1 MVKRLRYSKIDLVER
16 QGALMLVTFLDDE
29 GNMYQWAP
37 KWSEVEQVF
46 LKQINVERFNKP
58 ESTFLNRFAKT
69 TQSVVEGAQRIV
81 SAHKLDGWFERYD
94 DEKLVL
100 RASDKVIHNCVPGFE
115 VTLPFLDTWVGRY
128 VEAFVVN
135 DIAIR
140 LRLYWTNEN
149 DEREFEEYPP
159 KETEDIPF

>member
-37 KWSEVEQVF
+37 KWAEVEQVF

-58 ESTFLNRFAKT
+58 ESAFLNKFAKT
-69 TQSVVEGAQRIV
+69 AQSVVEGAQRIMSARKV
-81 SAHKLDGWFERYD
+81 SGKLKEYAEELLIVGDFSL
-94 DEKLVL
+94 K
-100 RASDKVIHNCVPGFE
+100 PGFE
-115 VTLPFLDTWVGRY
+115 VTLDFLDEWLHFP

-135 DIAIR
+135 DIVIR
-140 LRLYWTNEN
+140 LRKFW
-149 DEREFEEYPP
+149 EESDGEPMWADYPP
-159 KETEDIPF
+159 TETKDIHS